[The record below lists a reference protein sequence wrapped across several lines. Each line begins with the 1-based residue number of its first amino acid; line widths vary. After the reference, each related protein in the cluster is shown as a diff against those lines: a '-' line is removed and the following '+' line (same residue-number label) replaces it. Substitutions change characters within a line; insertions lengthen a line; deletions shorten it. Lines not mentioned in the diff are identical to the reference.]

1 MQKAVLVIAFLITGF
16 HLSAQSINDL
26 SFGTDTTFEVMTW
39 NIQWFPKN
47 GQITVDYVSQIIQA
61 LDIDLIAL
69 QEIDVKP
76 YFVEMVENLD
86 GWDGY
91 YVDSEYSGLAYIY
104 KSDEVEILNIFEIY
118 TTLWREFPRAPLV
131 MEMNYKNENMV
142 IINNHLKCCGDDILD
157 LSDPWDEETRR
168 FDACNL
174 LEQYINSNYPN
185 DRVIMLG
192 DLNDILI
199 DIPANNV
206 FISFLDDAGNYLFTD
221 MDIAEGSSSGWS
233 YPGWPSHI
241 DHLLITNELFD
252 EFEDDNSDIRTIK
265 IDEYLPGGLYE
276 YDVNVSD
283 HRPVA
288 MKFISSGNAGFND
301 AAFHK
306 INLRNYPNPFK
317 NITTISFDHSL
328 ENVEIEIYNMN
339 GQKIQC
345 FSVFKDQS
353 SIVWDA
359 ENFPEGIFYAKLIVD
374 KKAKAVTKMVL
385 IK

>member
-1 MQKAVLVIAFLITGF
+1 MRRIVLLIAFLITGF
-16 HLSAQSINDL
+16 HLLSQSIDDL

-39 NIQWFPKN
+39 NIEWFPKN

-69 QEIDVKP
+69 QEIDDKS

-104 KSDEVEILNIFEIY
+104 KSDEIEVLDIFEIY
-118 TTLWREFPRAPLV
+118 TTLWRAFPRAPLV
-131 MEMNYKNENMV
+131 MEMNYKNENMI
-142 IINNHLKCCGDDILD
+142 IINNHLKCCGDEILN
-157 LSDPWDEETRR
+157 LNDPWDEETRR

-174 LEQYINSNYPN
+174 LEQYIYSNYPN

-192 DLNDILI
+192 DFNDILI
-199 DIPANNV
+199 DNQANNV
-206 FISFLDDAGNYLFTD
+206 FMAFLDDAGNYLFPD

-241 DHLLITNELFD
+241 DHILITNELFD
-252 EFEDDNSDIRTIK
+252 EFEDDNSDIRAIK
-265 IDEYLPGGLYE
+265 IDEYLDGGLYE
-276 YDVNVSD
+276 YDANISD

-288 MKFISSGNAGFND
+288 MKFIGSGNAGYND

-306 INLRNYPNPFK
+306 VNLCNYPNPFK
-317 NITTISFDHSL
+317 NLTTISFDPIP
-328 ENVEIEIYNMN
+328 EDAEIEIYNMN
-339 GQKIQC
+339 GQKIQY
-345 FSVFKDQS
+345 FSIIKDQS
-353 SIVWDA
+353 SIVW
-359 ENFPEGIFYAKLIVD
+359 NTGHLPEGVFYARFIVGN
-374 KKAKAVTKMVL
+374 KVMAVNKMVL